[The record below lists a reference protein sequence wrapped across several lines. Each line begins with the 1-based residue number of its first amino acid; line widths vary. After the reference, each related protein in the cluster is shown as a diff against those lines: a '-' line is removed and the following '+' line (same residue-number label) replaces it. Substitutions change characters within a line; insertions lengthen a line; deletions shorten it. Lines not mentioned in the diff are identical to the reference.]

1 MKKGVTLLRIIKNE
15 GICKKILT
23 FRTGNKFVTGF
34 TLIELIL
41 TIGILGVIAVTAVL
55 TINPMEYLRQ
65 SRDTRRV
72 GDVRAIDGAILAAI
86 ANSPNIAQGAAQK
99 VYLSIPD
106 TAANCP
112 SLTVVLP
119 VLPTGWTYNCA
130 TSANN
135 KKTDGAGW
143 IPINFD
149 ALPAKSPLTS
159 LPVDPINDASKG
171 LYYIYIPG
179 GSYSVSAMLESDK
192 YLKES
197 AAKDEGFDPGR
208 FEQGSDL
215 KLLASAQGLVGYWP
229 LNEGSG
235 AIAQDASGNGNNGT
249 WNGAGVHYGAGK
261 QGYAG
266 QFSAATNDYVEIP
279 TTSVLN
285 GNIFTVSAWMLSN
298 DITQEQTIVSRNG
311 PFFLRV
317 SGSRFRIGV
326 HTGAWTFLNGAAL
339 SSNSWYHL
347 VLTYDGSTMKSYIN
361 GVQDLTAAK
370 TGSLVSFAKLYL
382 GRPVPVGEQYPMNG
396 RIDDVRIYGRA
407 LTAPEIQAIYNAYK

>member
-149 ALPAKSPLTS
+149 ALPVKSPLTS
-159 LPVDPINDASKG
+159 LPVDPIN
-171 LYYIYIPG
+171 
-179 GSYSVSAMLESDK
+179 
-192 YLKES
+192 
-197 AAKDEGFDPGR
+197 
-208 FEQGSDL
+208 
-215 KLLASAQGLVGYWP
+215 
-229 LNEGSG
+229 
-235 AIAQDASGNGNNGT
+235 
-249 WNGAGVHYGAGK
+249 
-261 QGYAG
+261 
-266 QFSAATNDYVEIP
+266 
-279 TTSVLN
+279 
-285 GNIFTVSAWMLSN
+285 
-298 DITQEQTIVSRNG
+298 
-311 PFFLRV
+311 
-317 SGSRFRIGV
+317 
-326 HTGAWTFLNGAAL
+326 
-339 SSNSWYHL
+339 
-347 VLTYDGSTMKSYIN
+347 
-361 GVQDLTAAK
+361 
-370 TGSLVSFAKLYL
+370 
-382 GRPVPVGEQYPMNG
+382 
-396 RIDDVRIYGRA
+396 
-407 LTAPEIQAIYNAYK
+407 